1 MRSAVSWEWTWH
13 RNWVRY
19 RLTCT
24 TWDKHSA
31 LHSVLS
37 SPGRITKGAY
47 LHKQGIG
54 LCLLLIPHS
63 TCPLQRIAAKYR
75 QWGADQSSYSYL
87 SLTGSSAC
95 WTTKPG
101 GQHALLQACKSC
113 NNIHEMGRELRTWNP
128 CCFSCQVCES
138 LVLDRLDCLT
148 FSFCDDKILFS
159 SLRILCMDAVA
170 TVSPFWLLKSMEV
183 HMQKPGTAAISTTL
197 HRINPK
203 CTKDLTQNYYKERS
217 LKAT

>member
-1 MRSAVSWEWTWH
+1 MHSAVSSEWTWH

-63 TCPLQRIAAKYR
+63 TCPLQRIATKYR

-113 NNIHEMGRELRTWNP
+113 NNIHEIGRTKNMKPVLLQLPSVW
-128 CCFSCQVCES
+128 S
-138 LVLDRLDCLT
+138 LVLDRLPYVFLLWWRDLVFFIENFVYGCSRYRFAFLT
-148 FSFCDDKILFS
+148 PQIHG
-159 SLRILCMDAVA
+159 
-170 TVSPFWLLKSMEV
+170 SPHAEAWHCSHFYHTAQNQSQMHQRPHSELL
-183 HMQKPGTAAISTTL
+183 
-197 HRINPK
+197 
-203 CTKDLTQNYYKERS
+203 
-217 LKAT
+217 